1 MKKMRRAIALFAA
14 ATLLAGYG
22 FAKSASK
29 KDNKSKQTSEKS
41 TQSNDADTQADE
53 QFVSDLVQQMMGQ
66 GNKPE
71 AKKQD
76 TKASPTAAKKQGAI
90 AVPAPKGVNL
100 EGGADW
106 IPLFI
111 QGIITTNFQQYSGM
125 TVIDRQNADMVKAEQ
140 LLSETGYF
148 DEKETIEI
156 GKMTSAR
163 LIVTGNIV
171 AKSASYALT
180 FSITDAES
188 GETKA
193 TASVPDC
200 PRSALEDG
208 TAANK
213 ISYDLMAGY
222 GIALGEDAKTRL
234 TQAASAMTA
243 ETSAQASVAKGIAA
257 EKGGSNI
264 EALTYYIQARKSDNK
279 LAEAASRMAGMTTIV
294 TSGNF
299 GANAKNMM
307 KLRNDW
313 DKLLLEVAGLIAAN
327 PPEFEVRYFTDVE
340 ALDLT
345 EADYENGTMS
355 FRMGAPYLKQVRGA
369 ENFKIVAD
377 LMCAM
382 WSIEQSRNWG
392 EKINGFPWTYADDI
406 PGNHWLKWANAK
418 KRESF
423 PLTVA
428 LLDAGKNP
436 IAETSYTLFVDYDRQ
451 YTGFVIS
458 SSNQGNQ
465 NIGDKTKI
473 VYDTSLKYAPQY
485 MLQKY
490 RAYPSLS
497 ALNISD
503 VPVGNADT
511 DKVYVSIE
519 SRGGRSV
526 SARPSDA
533 IPMYRVLE
541 STKRLGNSI
550 KIGGFI
556 YDYSSSAYRKYN
568 NYSIWLCDEIG
579 NRYEKCAV
587 DLSET
592 LGFDYLYLESNSIE
606 MLRRCSSL
614 NVPDNVIIY
623 CSLLY
628 HSSKLVLPVNFTLL
642 FNGRPSYYD
651 GNSVYNGSE
660 TELLYLFRV
669 GAVTDYEKWRVQCTG
684 GK

>member
-1 MKKMRRAIALFAA
+1 MKKTKRIIALFAA
-14 ATLLAGYG
+14 AALLAGYG
-22 FAKSASK
+22 FAKDTSK
-29 KDNKSKQTSEKS
+29 KNKKSKQAVENS
-41 TQSNDADTQADE
+41 TQADE
-53 QFVSDLVQQMMGQ
+53 QFAGNMVQQMVEQ
-66 GNKPE
+66 GSKSS

-76 TKASPTAAKKQGAI
+76 AKASPTAANKQNAI

-100 EGGADW
+100 DGGADW

-111 QGIITTNFQQYSGM
+111 QGIITTNFQQYSGL

-140 LLSETGYF
+140 RLSENAEF
-148 DEKETIEI
+148 DEKNTIEL

-163 LIVTGNIV
+163 YIVTGNIV

-193 TASVPDC
+193 TASIPDC

-222 GIALGEDAKTRL
+222 GIALGDDAKARL

-264 EALTYYIQARKSDNK
+264 EALTYYIQAKKNDSS
-279 LAEAASRMAGMTTIV
+279 LAEAASRMAGMTTV
-294 TSGNF
+294 VKSGNF

-327 PPEFEVRYFTDVE
+327 PPEFELRYFTDVE

-369 ENFKIVAD
+369 DNFKIVAD

-406 PGNHWLKWANAK
+406 PGDHWLKWANTK

-423 PLTVA
+423 PLAVA

-436 IAETSYTLFVDYDRQ
+436 IAKTPYTLFVDYDRQ

-473 VYDTSLKYAPQY
+473 VY
-485 MLQKY
+485 
-490 RAYPSLS
+490 
-497 ALNISD
+497 
-503 VPVGNADT
+503 
-511 DKVYVSIE
+511 
-519 SRGGRSV
+519 
-526 SARPSDA
+526 
-533 IPMYRVLE
+533 
-541 STKRLGNSI
+541 
-550 KIGGFI
+550 
-556 YDYSSSAYRKYN
+556 
-568 NYSIWLCDEIG
+568 
-579 NRYEKCAV
+579 
-587 DLSET
+587 
-592 LGFDYLYLESNSIE
+592 
-606 MLRRCSSL
+606 
-614 NVPDNVIIY
+614 
-623 CSLLY
+623 
-628 HSSKLVLPVNFTLL
+628 
-642 FNGRPSYYD
+642 
-651 GNSVYNGSE
+651 
-660 TELLYLFRV
+660 
-669 GAVTDYEKWRVQCTG
+669 
-684 GK
+684 